1 MLVKGPRFCFLF
13 FLGFFV
19 LFCFVCLFR
28 ASGGSQA
35 RGLIG
40 AVAAGLHH
48 SHSNARSKPHLQP
61 TPKLT
66 ATPDP

>member
-1 MLVKGPRFCFLF
+1 MLVKEPRFCFLF

-40 AVAAGLHH
+40 AVAAGLHQRQIQAT
-48 SHSNARSKPHLQP
+48 SAAYTEAHSNARSLIP
-61 TPKLT
+61 
-66 ATPDP
+66 